1 MAADQGPIR
10 VYEVE
15 HRKGDKIS
23 AVEYVY
29 DEKHGNGKTRQH
41 RVIVKKDD
49 FDRVAATIK
58 KWTIPFDSFTKV
70 ARALLMGQHATDS
83 DILEAFQLLD
93 TDKSETIDIN
103 ELAILMPAIVPNSNA
118 YMLLRHFQKV
128 DTNNDHILNW
138 EEFTAFI
145 RKNFVRDL
153 ALGRL

>member
-1 MAADQGPIR
+1 MANDQSPMQ
-10 VYEVE
+10 VHEVE

-23 AVEYVY
+23 AIEYVY
-29 DEKHGNGKTRQH
+29 DEKHGNGKTRQQ
-41 RVIVKKDD
+41 RVMIKKED

-58 KWTIPFDSFTKV
+58 KWTISFDSFTKV
-70 ARALLMGQHATDS
+70 ARALLMGHHATDS

-103 ELAILMPAIVPNSNA
+103 ELALLMPAIVPGSNA

-138 EEFTAFI
+138 EEFTAFV
-145 RKNFVRDL
+145 RKNFIRDL